1 MNDLPRG
8 KTDSDLD
15 VMELDWTLTTSNR
28 YSIISLGSSNTVALV
43 LYDRISV
50 KMTISKSDFQFGYS
64 HNLNQ

>member
-1 MNDLPRG
+1 MNDLPRS

-28 YSIISLGSSNTVALV
+28 YSIISLGSSDTVALV

>member
-1 MNDLPRG
+1 MNDLPRS

-15 VMELDWTLTTSNR
+15 VELDWTLTTSNR

>member
-1 MNDLPRG
+1 MNDLPRS

-15 VMELDWTLTTSNR
+15 VELDWTLTTSNR

-64 HNLNQ
+64 PNLNQ